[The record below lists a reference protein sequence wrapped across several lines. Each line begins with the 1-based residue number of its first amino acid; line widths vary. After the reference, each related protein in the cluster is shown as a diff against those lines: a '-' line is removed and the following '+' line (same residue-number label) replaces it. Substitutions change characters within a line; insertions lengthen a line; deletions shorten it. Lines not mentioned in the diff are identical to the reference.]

1 MRARGVA
8 AGAAATA
15 ITMVGSLGTA
25 TSAHASNYG
34 IELNGTYRAI
44 SNGDWAQNSAG
55 PNGAG
60 GAEVYIDEQTK
71 IQTWTVTSDCVSPIE
86 CTGEVRS
93 DEGWTASLRYAGDF
107 WLADRDIPNWEP
119 CPDGTAA
126 PGHQKFMLWGWD
138 PATSQ
143 KIAKITDLLSG
154 FERTLAPSGACG
166 VNKPLVVELPVRL
179 EKTS

>member
-1 MRARGVA
+1 MRGVEVV
-8 AGAAATA
+8 AGAVATFA
-15 ITMVGSLGTA
+15 VIGSLGTA

-44 SNGDWAQNSAG
+44 SNGDWAQTSAG

-60 GAEVYIDEQTK
+60 GAEVYIDQPTK
-71 IQTWTVTSDCVSPIE
+71 VETWTVTSDCVSPIE

-93 DEGWTASLRYAGDF
+93 DAGWTASLRFNIDA
-107 WLADRDIPNWEP
+107 WLVDRDIQNWEP

-126 PGHQKFMLWGWD
+126 PGHQKFLMWGWD
-138 PATSQ
+138 PLTGQ
-143 KIAKITDLLSG
+143 KIAKAVNLLIG

-166 VNKPLVVELPVRL
+166 FNKPVVTELPVRL
-179 EKTS
+179 DKMS